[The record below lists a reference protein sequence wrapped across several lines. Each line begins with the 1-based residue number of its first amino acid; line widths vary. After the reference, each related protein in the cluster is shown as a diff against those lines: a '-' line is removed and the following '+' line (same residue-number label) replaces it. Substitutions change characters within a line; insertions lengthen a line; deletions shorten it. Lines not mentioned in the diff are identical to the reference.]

1 MFDSFFICDQKYY
14 KQSYGFAMAS
24 PLAPTLT
31 NVFMRHFEKIC
42 LQNCPSQ
49 FKPAVYRR
57 YVEDTF
63 LLSRSTEHVEN
74 KRSTKTLALHLKLNK
89 MVHCH
94 F

>member
-1 MFDSFFICDQKYY
+1 MFESFFTFDQKYY

-31 NVFMRHFEKIC
+31 NVFMRHFEKIF
-42 LQNCPSQ
+42 LQNCPTE
-49 FKPAVYRR
+49 FKPTVYRR
-57 YVEDTF
+57 YVEDTY
-63 LLSRSTEHVEN
+63 LLSPSTEHAEN
-74 KRSTKTLALHLKLNK
+74 KKSTKTLALHLKLNK